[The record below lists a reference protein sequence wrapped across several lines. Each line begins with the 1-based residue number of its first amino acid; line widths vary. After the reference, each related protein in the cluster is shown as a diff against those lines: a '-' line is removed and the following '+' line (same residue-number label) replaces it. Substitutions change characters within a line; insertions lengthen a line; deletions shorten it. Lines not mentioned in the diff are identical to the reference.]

1 MSAFHVP
8 SVPRG
13 LLLPGLDTHEAR
25 NEEQADPTPAGSHV
39 SASSCITAV
48 LALQHYRSIIVA
60 SWHSNGGP
68 RCLGWACSGRNAP
81 LSLLLCCSNFENVYQ
96 VYHSGARCVAIPRA
110 VVEEL
115 AQTLTLKTVR

>member
-39 SASSCITAV
+39 SARSSTGSSTSSTAV
-48 LALQHYRSIIVA
+48 
-60 SWHSNGGP
+60 
-68 RCLGWACSGRNAP
+68 
-81 LSLLLCCSNFENVYQ
+81 
-96 VYHSGARCVAIPRA
+96 
-110 VVEEL
+110 
-115 AQTLTLKTVR
+115 